1 MASPSQID
9 RWVEGASLDDD
20 ATTSGNNGF
29 LSYNVFLI
37 ISVLGGFFG
46 LDHLY
51 LRSPKTFVAKFFVNL
66 LCFGIWWVW
75 DICQA
80 VFNKAVVRLY
90 GLSVPFMGPSG
101 IAAGAL
107 ADDNY
112 DSKHWLFFVYGAA
125 LAFGGMFGLDSFL
138 VGDNRTGLFRIL
150 MTITMI
156 FAPISVLI
164 WAYKMYLFVFET
176 SEVREQYKNY
186 FAGNGGSGGFPGIF
200 DWIFGRET
208 MKVVQKGMDIVG
220 DVTGIVGKV
229 GDTLKDTA
237 AVLPA
242 ASIWRGVTTGALKE
256 AMRKE
261 ETPLGPK
268 QSGGGDDIKVLPYTL
283 LGTILL
289 IVGSGIYKNFIPSKK
304 DSAKKDDSPPQPRTV

>member
-1 MASPSQID
+1 M
-9 RWVEGASLDDD
+9 
-20 ATTSGNNGF
+20 
-29 LSYNVFLI
+29 
-37 ISVLGGFFG
+37 
-46 LDHLY
+46 
-51 LRSPKTFVAKFFVNL
+51 
-66 LCFGIWWVW
+66 
-75 DICQA
+75 
-80 VFNKAVVRLY
+80 
-90 GLSVPFMGPSG
+90 
-101 IAAGAL
+101 
-107 ADDNY
+107 
-112 DSKHWLFFVYGAA
+112 
-125 LAFGGMFGLDSFL
+125 L
-138 VGDNRTGLFRIL
+138 V
-150 MTITMI
+150 
-156 FAPISVLI
+156 

-176 SEVREQYKNY
+176 GEVREQYKNY